1 MKIIDNLHLMYKDIF
16 TDINL
21 APSEA
26 IIYEYL
32 LKNGESP
39 AGEIIK
45 KTPLKR
51 GLVYKILDNL
61 VEKGLVIEKRS
72 IPSKKQ
78 GRNKISHFMPNHP
91 EKLRE
96 FIENE
101 KKRFNKAKNTLE
113 ANMPTMISDF
123 NLISGKPG
131 VRFFE
136 GIEGIKKVLED
147 TLTSKE
153 TIYSYSDIEAIVKYT
168 EKMNDTYIKRRSEL
182 KIKKR
187 GIVVDSPFS
196 RNYLKN
202 YFSDITENRFI
213 SHEIFPFNSVMQIY
227 DNKVAYISL
236 SKKTKIALLI
246 EDKNIYKMHRSLYE
260 LTWKHA
266 KTIDQ
271 LPPNSNT
278 Q

>member
-1 MKIIDNLHLMYKDIF
+1 MYKEIF

-21 APSEA
+21 NSSEA

-51 GLVYKILDNL
+51 GLVYKILDSL

-72 IPSKKQ
+72 ILSKKQ

-113 ANMPTMISDF
+113 ANMPAMISDF
-123 NLISGKPG
+123 NLVSGKPG
-131 VRFFE
+131 IRAFE
-136 GIEGIKKVLED
+136 GNEGIKKILED

-168 EKMNDTYIKRRSEL
+168 EKMNDIYIKRRSEL

-187 GIVVDSPFS
+187 GIIVDSPFS
-196 RNYLKN
+196 RNYLKD

-236 SKKTKIALLI
+236 SKKAKIALLI
-246 EDKNIYKMHRSLYE
+246 EDKNIYRMHRSLYE

-271 LPPNSNT
+271 LLSDSNT

>member
-1 MKIIDNLHLMYKDIF
+1 MYKEIF

-21 APSEA
+21 TPGES

-45 KTPLKR
+45 KTTLKR
-51 GLVYKILDNL
+51 GLVYKVLGNL
-61 VEKGLVIEKRS
+61 KEKGLVIEKKS
-72 IPSKKQ
+72 VPSKKQ
-78 GRNKISHFMPNHP
+78 GKRKISHFLPNHP

-101 KKRFNKAKNTLE
+101 KKKLNQVKNTLE
-113 ANMPTMISDF
+113 ATMPSIISDF

-136 GIEGIKKVLED
+136 GIEGIKKVLDD

-168 EKMNDTYIKRRSEL
+168 KKINTAYIKRRAEL

-187 GIVVDSPFS
+187 GIIVDSPFARS
-196 RNYLKN
+196 YLKE
-202 YFSDITENRFI
+202 YFLDVTENRFI
-213 SHEIFPFNSVMQIY
+213 SNEIFPFNSVMQIY

-236 SKKTKIALLI
+236 SEKTKIALLI

-266 KTIDQ
+266 KPID
-271 LPPNSNT
+271 
-278 Q
+278 